1 MPSTNCTINISL
13 NNQMFS
19 IEYTINQNTTF
30 QDLLEYFAYTYPSL
44 KICQCYDFE
53 IMLNNYNYYC
63 IEKKSKLVE
72 YSNYLN
78 NLQLDNNKGK
88 CEHDDNHNPLLFS
101 KKDIFDTLSQQ
112 ILNNKKDK
120 EINQLNEKIKLL
132 QETIK
137 NNNGTNEILNN
148 KNKEIF
154 ELKNKIEKLIKENNE
169 MNNKVK
175 DYKTLQNENMILTQ
189 TINGNTG
196 MIMQL
201 NKTGLINNKKF
212 LPEQHIGINEK
223 NGQVIIEN
231 SNIKQK
237 PDEKFYDIIVHIDS
251 IKDINKGWKLEMS
264 PNAEKNYKNF
274 KTQQVL
280 RIGVIGNANKGKSFI
295 LSKISKMKLPSGMS
309 IKTEGLS
316 IKYPDLTGGFNNRKI
331 ALLDSAGLETP
342 VLVDDIK
349 DNEKN
354 EIFKEKSREKLIT
367 ELFLQ
372 NYIVN
377 NSDILIVVVDS
388 LSFSEQKLLLKV
400 KKEMERAKRKIPLY
414 IIHNLKTFI
423 TIKQVEDYIQNT
435 LLKSATF
442 KLEKSHNINT
452 KYNHI
457 SDIHC
462 YNEIT
467 QDKDQ
472 KIVHFIYANEGSPAG
487 EKYNNF
493 GLDYI
498 EKAYQGIFGL
508 QPFDVIESIKE
519 RYIKVSKDI
528 TEKTEKENL
537 SNDSFQSDDPYLIKL
552 KDEKEIILKK
562 CLIDELGFSNF
573 KANGFEPK
581 YNIFCKDNKIIVRVE
596 APGNC
601 DLESKIEIQGEY
613 NVIKLYGEKRK
624 DKEPENLD
632 KNIFTSREIGPF
644 SLEIP
649 LKFSEY
655 HLKAQA
661 PKMDCKKGV
670 YMVEYELVSY
680 EGKKEEKQ
688 FFQDGEI

>member
-19 IEYTINQNTTF
+19 IVYTINQNTTF

-251 IKDINKGWKLEMS
+251 IKDINKGWRVEMS
-264 PNAEKNYKNF
+264 PNAEKNYKDF
-274 KTQQVL
+274 KNKQVL